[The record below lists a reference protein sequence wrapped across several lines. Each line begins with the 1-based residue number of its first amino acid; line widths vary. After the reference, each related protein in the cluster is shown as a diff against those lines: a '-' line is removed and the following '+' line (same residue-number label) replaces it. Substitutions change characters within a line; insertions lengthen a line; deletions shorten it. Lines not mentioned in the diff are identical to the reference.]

1 MEVISLSIL
10 SFIQSFCL
18 FIHML
23 ATIWISFV
31 LDDDADVLTNDIN
44 VPSTAILIFYDDSF
58 YILFYVDLY
67 DSFYVFHEK
76 NHPWTF
82 FQSSLY
88 NRKDFEDE
96 NNRRIIFT
104 QLNQD
109 LRSLEDDGL
118 TLPGDTV
125 PTYFTISTLC
135 ADNLAGCFS
144 NKILD

>member
-1 MEVISLSIL
+1 MVKNATHQLTTFYFSI
-10 SFIQSFCL
+10 
-18 FIHML
+18 
-23 ATIWISFV
+23 
-31 LDDDADVLTNDIN
+31 DDLPVR
-44 VPSTAILIFYDDSF
+44 
-58 YILFYVDLY
+58 
-67 DSFYVFHEK
+67 H
-76 NHPWTF
+76 
-82 FQSSLY
+82 SSLNAIY
-88 NRKDFEDE
+88 LLLLYQRKEFEHE